1 MSDRLSSL
9 DVVHCGLKVV
19 CSHKI
24 TCCSYFTGAQL
35 DPNVNAFQIQCLD
48 KRMSIRKKKKTGNK
62 LYDNNV
68 KQLYIFFFS
77 LVSFFTFTGFQLW

>member
-48 KRMSIRKKKKTGNK
+48 KRMSIRKKKTGNK